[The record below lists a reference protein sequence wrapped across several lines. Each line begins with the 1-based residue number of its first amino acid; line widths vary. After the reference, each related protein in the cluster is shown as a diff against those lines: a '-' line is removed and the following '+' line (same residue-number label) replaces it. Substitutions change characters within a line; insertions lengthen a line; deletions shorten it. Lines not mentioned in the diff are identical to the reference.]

1 MSNVVK
7 KVTELFESNALL
19 PKHYVDLARI
29 KGSRIQRRFERP
41 FTKAEQAVIRSIEQH
56 IAKMKEAEKF
66 APQTEP
72 AVPQLKPVP
81 KKKAAPKVK
90 KAPVRKKTTLNNRSK
105 KTNGDSK

>member
-29 KGSRIQRRFERP
+29 KASRIQRRFERP
-41 FTKAEQAVIRSIEQH
+41 FTKAEQAVIRSIEQY

-66 APQTEP
+66 LPQTTP
-72 AVPQLKPVP
+72 VVPEVPELKPVP
-81 KKKAAPKVK
+81 KPKKKATP
-90 KAPVRKKTTLNNRSK
+90 KKTTLNNRSK
-105 KTNGDSK
+105 KKNDSTK

>member
-29 KGSRIQRRFERP
+29 KASRIQRRFERP
-41 FTKAEQAVIRSIEQH
+41 FTKAEQAVIRSIERH

-66 APQTEP
+66 LPQTTP
-72 AVPQLKPVP
+72 VVPEVPELKPVPKP
-81 KKKAAPKVK
+81 KKKAAPK
-90 KAPVRKKTTLNNRSK
+90 KTTAKRSK
-105 KTNGDSK
+105 KTNDSTK